1 MEKTVEQTEHIQ
13 ESPEQMAPGE
23 QVNPEVRAWFEK
35 YPTVEAAVARPLDEK
50 RQFILS
56 YYSEDPDS
64 EKMLEEMFEQA
75 EKVLDKE
82 IEAGKIKPPFSE
94 ALVTS
99 MMVIAKG
106 KVIDELIE
114 EVSKLYQE
122 RRKLVKGKDI
132 KDPGVIKIT
141 QINVSKLAYMLQSK
155 ILKQVEEEAKSRNIP
170 LDDFMYICAMIAGN
184 DMQTFIDIE
193 RIYNYRKTEESKDKE
208 FDLEKVKEYIQ
219 ESLKISEKILSG
231 ELDSTMVFLYPH
243 LLSDKLYNLTG
254 FESEEVISYIRKLA
268 KSEKL
273 GEDFANLIISE
284 AYSVE
289 KSRDNCQTTFDNH
302 MMAYEKL
309 MQEAYIRRQKEL
321 EEQSKDPLDDPAVK
335 KMIQTGL
342 LNRADAENIINRHAQ
357 SQGIAKH

>member
-1 MEKTVEQTEHIQ
+1 MNEHYEQQ
-13 ESPEQMAPGE
+13 AGE
-23 QVNPEVRAWFEK
+23 PVNPEVKAWFDK
-35 YPTVEAAVARPLDEK
+35 HPTMEDAIARPLDEK

-75 EKVLDKE
+75 EKVLDQE
-82 IEAGKIKPPFSE
+82 IEAGKHKPPFSE

-99 MMVIAKG
+99 MMVIARG
-106 KVIDELIE
+106 KLIDELIE

-170 LDDFMYICAMIAGN
+170 LEEFMYICALIAGN
-184 DMQTFIDIE
+184 DMQTFIEIE
-193 RIYNYRKTEESKDKE
+193 RIYNFRKTEESKDKE
-208 FDLEKVKEYIQ
+208 FEVEKVKDYIK

-273 GEDFANLIISE
+273 DEEFANLIIQE

-289 KSRDNCQTTFDNH
+289 KSRDNCQSTFDNH
-302 MMAYEKL
+302 MVAYEKL
-309 MQEAYIRRQKEL
+309 MQEAYVRKQKEL

-335 KMIQTGL
+335 KMIQTGM
-342 LNRADAENIINRHAQ
+342 LNRNDAEHLINRHAQ
-357 SQGIAKH
+357 TQGLAKH

>member
-1 MEKTVEQTEHIQ
+1 MQADPKEQN
-13 ESPEQMAPGE
+13 PELQDLMAAGGE
-23 QVNPEVRAWFEK
+23 QINPEVKAWFDK
-35 YPTVEAAVARPLDEK
+35 YPTVEEAVARAMDEK
-50 RQFILS
+50 RKFILT

-64 EKMLEEMFEQA
+64 EKLLEDMLEEA

-82 IEAGKIKPPFSE
+82 IEAGKNKPPFSE
-94 ALVTS
+94 PLVMA

-132 KDPGVIKIT
+132 KDAGVIRVT
-141 QINVSKLAYMLQSK
+141 QVNVSKLAYMLQSK

-170 LDDFMYICAMIAGN
+170 LEEFMYICALIANN

-208 FDLEKVKEYIQ
+208 FEVERVKDYIR

-254 FESEEVISYIRKLA
+254 FESEEVISYIRKLT
-268 KSEKL
+268 KQETL
-273 GEDFANLIISE
+273 DEEFANLIIQE

-302 MMAYEKL
+302 MIAYEKL
-309 MQEAYIRRQKEL
+309 MQETYIRKQKEL

-335 KMIQTGL
+335 KMIQTGM
-342 LNRADAENIINRHAQ
+342 LNRNDAEHLINRHVQ
-357 SQGIAKH
+357 TQGVQKH